1 MPIAQATDNPSMFKT
16 FIVSLFVGLTL
27 STPFTPAAH
36 AQAGAMNEGPGQ
48 AALLEMADAFKRN
61 DRRRLTNLLPQV
73 RGHVLEPWAAY
84 WELRA
89 RLDDAS
95 TSEVRQFLSRYAGTY
110 QEDRLRNDWLMVLG
124 NRRDWATFETEQVH
138 YRMRDDRELR
148 CYELVL
154 SHQKNPA
161 VFGPDSVKEVLSLW
175 RSMLQADDGCT
186 LAAERLLEDRKIKPL
201 EVWRKA
207 RLAVENN
214 RPVTAR
220 NAVQLVAPKQLH
232 ALKDLQAQP
241 GKFLSQHNAHPRN
254 AVQELVVLALVKL
267 ANSDPDEAYKQMQ
280 RTWSIHLTTEERHWV
295 WGAIGRQ
302 LAMRLDGDALKAYEQ
317 ARSDHDLTDDMLA
330 WKVRAALRVGNTPAW
345 KAVESAILAMDL
357 TQRQEPVWVYWLG
370 RALQSRGHKDQAQT
384 LWEGIASVKGFYEQL
399 ALEELGRP
407 IQMPARPA
415 PPTPDEITQART
427 NPSLQ
432 RAVKAIAIGLRTEGV
447 REWNYG
453 TNLVNAQGHA
463 GRMNDRE
470 LLAAAHWACELDIWD
485 RCINTSERTSM
496 AQFDLVLRFPMPF
509 QTAVVQRSN
518 DIHLDPAYVYGLIRQ
533 ESRFIM
539 DARSHV
545 GASGLM
551 QVMPATAKWTAKKIG
566 LKNFTIDQLNQRDT
580 NIAIGTAYLKLV
592 LESMDNSMAM
602 AAAAYN
608 AGPSRPRRWR
618 APDQGRGPVLEAA
631 IWAENIPFNETRD
644 YVTKVLANTTS
655 YAAVISGQPQS
666 LKARLGKVGP
676 RDAAAPAEDK
686 DIP

>member
-1 MPIAQATDNPSMFKT
+1 MLNR
-16 FIVSLFVGLTL
+16 FIVSLFAGLTWL
-27 STPFTPAAH
+27 ASQVGPVH
-36 AQAGAMNEGPGQ
+36 AQSVGHHEAQ
-48 AALLEMADAFKRN
+48 AQSVLLEMADAFKRN
-61 DRRRLTNLLPQV
+61 DRKRLSALLPQT
-73 RGHVLEPWAAY
+73 RGHLLEPWAAY

-95 TSEVRQFLSRYAGTY
+95 TTEVRQFLSRYAGTY
-110 QEDRLRNDWLMVLG
+110 QEDRLRNDWLMLLG
-124 NRRDWATFETEQVH
+124 NRRDWSTFESEQSH

-154 SHQKNPA
+154 QHQKNPA
-161 VFGPDSVKEVLSLW
+161 AFGPDGVKEVLSLW
-175 RSMLQADDGCT
+175 RTMMHADDGCT
-186 LAAERLLEDRKIKPL
+186 LAAEKLLEDRKIKPL

-207 RLAVENN
+207 RLAIENN

-220 NAVQLVAPKQLH
+220 NAVQLVAPKLLN
-232 ALKDLQAQP
+232 AVKDVHAQP
-241 GKFLSQHNAHPRN
+241 GRFLNQNASHPRN
-254 AVQELVVLALVKL
+254 AVQELVVLALVRL
-267 ANSDPDEAYKQMQ
+267 ASSDPDEAYKQMQ
-280 RTWSIHLTTEERHWV
+280 RTWAIHLTTEERHWV

-302 LAMRLDGDALKAYEQ
+302 LAMRLDDNALKAYEQ
-317 ARSDHDLTDDMLA
+317 AHSDHDLTDDMLA
-330 WKVRAALRVGNTPAW
+330 WKVRAALRASPKTAW
-345 KAVESAILAMDL
+345 KSVESAILAMDAN
-357 TQRQEPVWVYWLG
+357 QRQEPVWVYWLG
-370 RALQSRGHKDQAQT
+370 RALQARGHKDQAHT
-384 LWEGIASVKGFYEQL
+384 LWEGIASAKGFYEQL
-399 ALEELGRP
+399 ALEELGRS
-407 IQMPARPA
+407 IQMPTRPA
-415 PPTPDEITQART
+415 LPTAEEMAQARA

-432 RAVKAIAIGLRTEGV
+432 RAVKAIAMGLRSEGV

-470 LLAAAHWACELDIWD
+470 LLAAAHWACELEIWD
-485 RCINTSERTSM
+485 RCINTSDRTSM
-496 AQFDLVLRFPMPF
+496 AQFDPVLRYPMPF
-509 QTAVVQRSN
+509 QTAVVQRAQE
-518 DIHLDPAYVYGLIRQ
+518 IQLDPAFVYGLIRQ

-551 QVMPATAKWTAKKIG
+551 QVMPATARWTAKKIG
-566 LKNFTIDQLNQRDT
+566 LKTFTLDQLNQRDT

-644 YVTKVLANTTS
+644 YVKKVLANTTN
-655 YAAVISGQPQS
+655 YAALITGQPQS

-676 RDAAAPAEDK
+676 RDASAPPEDT
-686 DIP
+686 DLP

>member
-16 FIVSLFVGLTL
+16 FIVSLFMGLAL

-48 AALLEMADAFKRN
+48 AVLLEMADAFKRN
-61 DRRRLTNLLPQV
+61 DRRRVTNLLPQV

-95 TSEVRQFLSRYAGTY
+95 SSEVRQFLSRYAGTY

-154 SHQKNPA
+154 NHQKNPA
-161 VFGPDSVKEVLSLW
+161 GFGPESVKEVLNLW

-220 NAVQLVAPKQLH
+220 NAVQLVAPKLLNT
-232 ALKDLQAQP
+232 LKDLQAQP
-241 GKFLSQHNAHPRN
+241 AKFLNQHNAHPRN

-267 ANSDPDEAYKQMQ
+267 ASSDPDEAYKQMQ

-302 LAMRLDGDALKAYEQ
+302 LAMRLDGDALKAFEL

-330 WKVRAALRVGNTPAW
+330 WKVRAALRAGATPAW
-345 KAVESAILAMDL
+345 KAVESAIMAMDVS
-357 TQRQEPVWVYWLG
+357 QRQEPVWVYWLG
-370 RALQSRGHKDQAQT
+370 RALNARGHKDQAQT

-399 ALEELGRP
+399 ALDQHQRAHQHVSNGSGLALSHAISGRCGAAGQGNQPGPSVCVWADPPRKPLHHGCAIACGGLWLDAGDAGHRPMDGQKNWHEKFQPGSNQSARHQYRHWHGLFEAGAREHGQLHGHGGSGLQRGAQSPATLACARSRQRPRAGSCDLGREHP
-407 IQMPARPA
+407 
-415 PPTPDEITQART
+415 
-427 NPSLQ
+427 
-432 RAVKAIAIGLRTEGV
+432 
-447 REWNYG
+447 
-453 TNLVNAQGHA
+453 
-463 GRMNDRE
+463 
-470 LLAAAHWACELDIWD
+470 
-485 RCINTSERTSM
+485 
-496 AQFDLVLRFPMPF
+496 
-509 QTAVVQRSN
+509 VQ
-518 DIHLDPAYVYGLIRQ
+518 
-533 ESRFIM
+533 
-539 DARSHV
+539 
-545 GASGLM
+545 
-551 QVMPATAKWTAKKIG
+551 
-566 LKNFTIDQLNQRDT
+566 
-580 NIAIGTAYLKLV
+580 
-592 LESMDNSMAM
+592 
-602 AAAAYN
+602 
-608 AGPSRPRRWR
+608 
-618 APDQGRGPVLEAA
+618 
-631 IWAENIPFNETRD
+631 
-644 YVTKVLANTTS
+644 
-655 YAAVISGQPQS
+655 
-666 LKARLGKVGP
+666 
-676 RDAAAPAEDK
+676 
-686 DIP
+686 